1 MTAFAELTTFR
12 IGGAIEHYAVAAT
25 EAEVIAGVADLGIP
39 ARGMVLGG
47 GSNLLAADEPF
58 TGSVL
63 RVATTGIDV
72 QRDADR
78 VIVEVAAGES
88 WDELVAFSVDQGWSG
103 IEAMSGIPGSVGAT
117 PIQNVGAY
125 GQDVSQVIS
134 HVTVLDATTGDVTT
148 LHGSECGFG
157 YRTSALKAHRERIV
171 LSVAFVLRTSGA
183 SPVAYAELAR
193 RLGVSAGDD
202 VDAAR
207 VREAVL
213 DLRAAKG
220 MVIDPGDPDTRSAG
234 SFFTNPI
241 VAAAQADV
249 IDAGCPRYPAPQGVK
264 LSAAWLIEQ
273 AGITRGWSLDG
284 RARVSSKHTLALV
297 NASGDATAREVIE
310 LARVIRDRV
319 QDAFGVTLQAEPT
332 LVGCSLD

>member
-12 IGGAIEHYAVAAT
+12 IGGTIEHYAVAAT

-148 LHGSECGFG
+148 LLGSECGFG

-193 RLGVSAGDD
+193 RLGVSVGDD

-241 VAAAQADV
+241 VTAAQADV

>member
-12 IGGAIEHYAVAAT
+12 IGGTIEHYAVAQT
-25 EAEVIAGVADLGIP
+25 DAEVIAGVADLRIP
-39 ARGMVLGG
+39 AHGMVLGG
-47 GSNLLAADEPF
+47 GSNLLAADDPF

-63 RVATTGIDV
+63 RIATTGIDV

-78 VIVEVAAGES
+78 VIVEVAAGEP
-88 WDELVAFSVDQGWSG
+88 WDELVAFAVDQGWSG

-134 HVTVLDATTGDVTT
+134 HVTVLDARTGEVMT

-157 YRTSALKAHRERIV
+157 YRTSALKARRERIV
-171 LSVAFVLRTSGA
+171 LSAAFVLRASGG

-193 RLGVSAGDD
+193 RLGVSVGDD

-220 MVIDPGDPDTRSAG
+220 MVLDPGDPDTRSAG
-234 SFFTNPI
+234 SFFMNPI
-241 VAAAQADV
+241 VDAARAEAIDV
-249 IDAGCPRYPAPQGVK
+249 ACPRYPAPQGVK

-273 AGITRGWSLDG
+273 AGITRGWSIDG
-284 RARVSSKHTLALV
+284 RARVSSKHALALV
-297 NASGDATAREVIE
+297 NASGDATAREVIA

-332 LVGCSLD
+332 LLGCSLD